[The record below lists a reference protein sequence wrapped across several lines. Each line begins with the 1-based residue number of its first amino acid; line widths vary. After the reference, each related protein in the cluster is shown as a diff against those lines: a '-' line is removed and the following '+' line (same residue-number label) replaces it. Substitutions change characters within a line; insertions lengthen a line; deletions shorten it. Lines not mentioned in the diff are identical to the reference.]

1 MVRFMSLM
9 SGSGGNS
16 TLISDGETSL
26 LIDCGM
32 SGSALSKKLD
42 SINMRPEELSGV
54 LITHEHSDHTGGV
67 GVIARR
73 YGIPVYATEKTFAA
87 MNAGKIDPGQL
98 HTVRPGVMFSAGSI
112 DVQPFSIPH
121 DAADPVGYS
130 FFADG
135 CKYTLAT
142 DIGFM
147 PDSLFENLRGSK
159 SIILESNHDI
169 EMLRYGAYP
178 YYLKQRILS
187 QKGHLSNDITAETAV
202 RLADTGTDKIML
214 AHLSH
219 ENNTPEIAQITTKN
233 ALDRSGYGN
242 VRLSVAAR
250 YEITSFAV

>member
-1 MVRFMSLM
+1 MVRFMSLV
-9 SGSGGNS
+9 SGSSGNS

-42 SINMRPEELSGV
+42 SVNISPESLSGV
-54 LITHEHSDHTGGV
+54 LITHEHSDHTRGI

-73 YGIPVYATEKTFAA
+73 YGIPVYATEKTLAA

-98 HTVRPGVMFSAGSI
+98 RIIMPGVRFSAGSI

-121 DAADPVGYS
+121 DAADPVGYN
-130 FFADG
+130 FFAEG

-147 PDSLFENLRGSK
+147 PDRLFENLRGSE

-187 QKGHLSNDITAETAV
+187 KHGHLSNDLTAETAV
-202 RLADTGTDKIML
+202 RLADTGTSRIML

-219 ENNTPEIAQITTKN
+219 ENNTPEIAQITTKT
-233 ALDRSGYGN
+233 ALERSGYGN
-242 VRLSVAAR
+242 VRLSVAER
-250 YEITSFAV
+250 YEVTAFAV